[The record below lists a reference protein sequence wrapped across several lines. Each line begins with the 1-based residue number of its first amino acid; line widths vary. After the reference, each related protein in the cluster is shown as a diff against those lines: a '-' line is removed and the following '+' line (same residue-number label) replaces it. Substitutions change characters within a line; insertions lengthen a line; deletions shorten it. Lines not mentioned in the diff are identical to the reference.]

1 MASKI
6 LSIMPADDWYA
17 LIADEDDGIGYE
29 PLTCFAL
36 VQTEEAGVLSTEV
49 RPMVWADTAVM
60 FADEIEGFMD
70 LERVEEI
77 GDDDDFDFEEEEQ

>member
-1 MASKI
+1 MTTKI

-17 LIADEDDGIGYE
+17 LISDEEEGIGYE

-36 VQTEEAGVLSTEV
+36 VQTDEEGEITTEV
-49 RPMVWADTAVM
+49 RPMIWADTAVA
-60 FADEIEGFMD
+60 FADEIEGFLD

-77 GDDDDFDFEEEEQ
+77 GDDELELDEEEQ

>member
-1 MASKI
+1 MATKI

-17 LIADEDDGIGYE
+17 LISDEDEGTGYE

-36 VQTEEAGVLSTEV
+36 VQTDEDGEMTTEV
-49 RPMVWADTAVM
+49 RPMIWADTAVA

-70 LERVEEI
+70 LERIEEI
-77 GDDDDFDFEEEEQ
+77 GDDELDLEDDDQ